1 MKTGKIIHYNQNEG
15 KGIINADG
23 QPHEFHIQQWRGNEA
38 PRLNASVRIELAETG
53 EMAIHPL
60 AVAPAIDTE
69 QLAALGGQLGQ
80 TFKQHGGNMGA
91 RLLSLHGIPVLAAY
105 AVFVFSGLFLTLITT
120 GNGLAVSLHSW
131 SDSLGREGVGNSLTQ
146 VVFWLSVVSIA
157 APLFVRHKLTPLLL
171 CLPLLTGLLVMYDF
185 YSLYSFARTAME
197 QMYGSLSGF
206 GGLGKAIAERANEEI
221 SSQLSFGKVL
231 SKAGLGFYGMQIAG
245 ACLALLGI
253 TRCLKAITAPQE

>member
-60 AVAPAIDTE
+60 AVTPAIDTE

-80 TFKQHGGNMGA
+80 TLKQHGGNIGA

-105 AVFVFSGLFLTLITT
+105 AVFLLSGLFFTLITL
-120 GNGLAVSLHSW
+120 NNFMAISLHSW
-131 SDSLGREGVGNSLTQ
+131 SNNPLMAQMGSSNGLTQ
-146 VVFWLSVVSIA
+146 LVFWLSVAGIA
-157 APLFVRHKLTPLLL
+157 APVFLRNKLTPLLL
-171 CLPLLTGLLVMYDF
+171 CLPLLTALLVMYDF
-185 YSLYSFARTAME
+185 YSVYSIARAAVEQLYS
-197 QMYGSLSGF
+197 GLSSF
-206 GGLGKAIAERANEEI
+206 GGLGKAMAENIDEKI
-221 SSQLSFGKVL
+221 SSRLSFGKFFSQV
-231 SKAGLGFYGMQIAG
+231 GLGFYGMLLAG
-245 ACLALLGI
+245 AFLAFQGI
-253 TRCLKAITAPQE
+253 TRYLAGKVQ